1 MYVSNRFAALGTAVF
16 AGAMAATALVGTANA
31 TTAYDTSLVTP
42 GVYYGSGNTGTNYGL
57 TVNTASG
64 VELALGTILRFVGP
78 ALPSPTNGN
87 VYYVPTG
94 TSGGLALWDI
104 VFSVNLQAGSGNG
117 GLVLSG
123 INPLL
128 TVTDLTTPG
137 SFSFNPLGI
146 PDNAGWNGSKN
157 TAILNL
163 TTDYGFQNAE
173 NPSFAVG
180 FNPYANDTYVVTLSA
195 GTAAGDTTSLGSVSE
210 QINATPLPAALPL
223 FAGGLGLMGLLAR
236 RRKRKAAA
244 LAVA

>member
-1 MYVSNRFAALGTAVF
+1 MV
-16 AGAMAATALVGTANA
+16 AGAMAVAVAGSANA
-31 TTAYDTSLVTP
+31 ATVYDAALAAP
-42 GVYYGSGNTGTNYGL
+42 GVYYGSGNTGTNYGF

-104 VFSVNLQAGSGNG
+104 VFSVNLQAGSGNADLFLG
-117 GLVLSG
+117 Q

-146 PDNAGWNGSKN
+146 PDNAGWNGSSKN
-157 TAILNL
+157 TAISNL
-163 TTDYGFQNAE
+163 ATDYGFQNAE